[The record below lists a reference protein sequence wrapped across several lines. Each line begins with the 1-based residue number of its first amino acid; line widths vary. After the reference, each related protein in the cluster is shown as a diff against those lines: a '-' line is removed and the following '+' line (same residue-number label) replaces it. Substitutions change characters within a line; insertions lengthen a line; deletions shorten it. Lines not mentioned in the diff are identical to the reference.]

1 MRAMV
6 LETPGQPL
14 REAELPEPEPGP
26 GQVLL
31 EVRACA
37 VCRTDLHIVDGELT
51 SPRLPLVLGHQI
63 VGVAEDRRRLGGPWL
78 GWTDGECRYCR
89 SGRENLSD
97 RALFTGYQLDGGY
110 AEMVVVD
117 ERYCFQLPDGYGD
130 AGFQATGL
138 AFPGAGCYEITGE
151 ADGAT
156 LTFVTIVQPCS
167 ALSELPADQ
176 RGLYSICKG

>member
-1 MRAMV
+1 MPNGLTPPGEAPDTRPLEDGGFLGNGRLWTV
-6 LETPGQPL
+6 LWPRGLVLVPPDDMAQGGSLGMKFPWW
-14 REAELPEPEPGP
+14 RGP
-26 GQVLL
+26 GVRGALHVTGRERTRGL
-31 EVRACA
+31 PVRA
-37 VCRTDLHIVDGELT
+37 DI
-51 SPRLPLVLGHQI
+51 
-63 VGVAEDRRRLGGPWL
+63 
-78 GWTDGECRYCR
+78 
-89 SGRENLSD
+89 
-97 RALFTGYQLDGGY
+97 
-110 AEMVVVD
+110 
-117 ERYCFQLPDGYGD
+117 PDGYGD